1 MLPPRVTGVDP
12 SLAMVEE
19 ARFLLL
25 RSILTM
31 RMIMMKTMLK
41 KLKSLQCCVWY
52 VNGMCT
58 MSFQWS
64 GNLSLSLGFNSR
76 QAGRRTFH
84 RQTTRHRYIG
94 TIGTGTFIDQ
104 LPVLL
109 QPGFLVY
116 FLLDD
121 ANSHPSNWLIH
132 KSLSPCLCPLC
143 PQFYSFFF
151 KFVPKVPFPHPAS
164 DCWTSDTLFQT
175 SGLLQGS
182 WQGKQLSSFYIWL
195 LFSSFFFYSLVK
207 NYPKVLV
214 PGGVVAYYSVHF
226 PTVLDEQV
234 DK

>member
-1 MLPPRVTGVDP
+1 
-12 SLAMVEE
+12 
-19 ARFLLL
+19 
-25 RSILTM
+25 
-31 RMIMMKTMLK
+31 
-41 KLKSLQCCVWY
+41 
-52 VNGMCT
+52 MCT

-143 PQFYSFFF
+143 PQFYSFFSIMFPKSLFLTQLVIAGRAIHYF
-151 KFVPKVPFPHPAS
+151 KQADFFKEVDRVNNCLHF
-164 DCWTSDTLFQT
+164 T
-175 SGLLQGS
+175 SGSYFLHSFLLHGKKLSQGVGS
-182 WQGKQLSSFYIWL
+182 WWRGRL
-195 LFSSFFFYSLVK
+195 L
-207 NYPKVLV
+207 
-214 PGGVVAYYSVHF
+214 
-226 PTVLDEQV
+226 
-234 DK
+234 

>member
-31 RMIMMKTMLK
+31 WMIMMKIMLK
-41 KLKSLQCCVWY
+41 KLKSLQCVWY

-104 LPVLL
+104 LGIWGTTCPPLLL

-116 FLLDD
+116 F
-121 ANSHPSNWLIH
+121 
-132 KSLSPCLCPLC
+132 
-143 PQFYSFFF
+143 
-151 KFVPKVPFPHPAS
+151 
-164 DCWTSDTLFQT
+164 CWTMHTPILLIDLFIR
-175 SGLLQGS
+175 
-182 WQGKQLSSFYIWL
+182 F
-195 LFSSFFFYSLVK
+195 
-207 NYPKVLV
+207 
-214 PGGVVAYYSVHF
+214 
-226 PTVLDEQV
+226 
-234 DK
+234 